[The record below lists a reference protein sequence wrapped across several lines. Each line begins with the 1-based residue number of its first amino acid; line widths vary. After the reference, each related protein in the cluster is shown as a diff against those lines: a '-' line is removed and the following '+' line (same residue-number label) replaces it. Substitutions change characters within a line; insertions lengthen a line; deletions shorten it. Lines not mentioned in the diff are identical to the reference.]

1 MLITIIIATRNAAA
15 TLPRCLDSI
24 RAQTWRDFEV
34 LVMDGGSTDGTV
46 EVLRGGAD
54 IVTLW
59 RSAPDKGV
67 FDAWNKALAH
77 ARGEWICFLGAD
89 DRLWDPGALERLV
102 PYVRQAMPEFRVV
115 YSKMRQVDA
124 MDHVL
129 QELGRPWPEARR
141 MFRRYAAGVPHPG
154 LMHHRSL
161 FERHGRFDERFRFA
175 GDFEFLLREL
185 KHRDALFVPAVSVA
199 MGHGG
204 LTTRPENF
212 SAMLAETRRAM
223 GMHGLRH
230 EPLRLVYWGTFAWA
244 YRHLRALAGD
254 RVARRMADLWR
265 LVTLQA
271 PRHSGR
277 RARGGA
283 GGADEKAAPR

>member
-1 MLITIIIATRNAAA
+1 MRELMLVVLAAGLETGSAAPRRYSTANQHPNRGSPGAMLISIIIATRNAAA

-46 EVLRGGAD
+46 EVLRGSAD

-102 PYVRQAMPEFRVV
+102 PYLRQAMPEFRVV

-129 QELGRPWPEARR
+129 QELGRPWPEAR
-141 MFRRYAAGVPHPG
+141 
-154 LMHHRSL
+154 
-161 FERHGRFDERFRFA
+161 
-175 GDFEFLLREL
+175 
-185 KHRDALFVPAVSVA
+185 
-199 MGHGG
+199 
-204 LTTRPENF
+204 
-212 SAMLAETRRAM
+212 
-223 GMHGLRH
+223 
-230 EPLRLVYWGTFAWA
+230 
-244 YRHLRALAGD
+244 
-254 RVARRMADLWR
+254 
-265 LVTLQA
+265 
-271 PRHSGR
+271 
-277 RARGGA
+277 
-283 GGADEKAAPR
+283 